1 MTITLGLCTRQ
12 NGKTTLMKKSAE
24 KSNDNEK
31 VVSQSDF
38 EGHAK
43 RYKWV
48 VADGKGIKRYF
59 INKPRLVDHIN
70 GIYRASYLGDKV
82 TAAFRKKQQYGLG
95 YGDGY
100 KYLGNIAS
108 DDGILRRED

>member
-1 MTITLGLCTRQ
+1 MTRLVETI
-12 NGKTTLMKKSAE
+12 
-24 KSNDNEK
+24 NDNEK

-38 EGHAK
+38 KGHAK

-48 VADGKGIKRYF
+48 VADGKGVRRYF

-70 GIYRASYLGDKV
+70 GIYRTSYLGDKV
-82 TAAFRKKQQYGLG
+82 TAAFRKKHSYGIG

-100 KYLGNIAS
+100 KCLANIAN